1 MVLGVDRAGLVGAD
15 GETHHGCFDAL
26 FLSEIPGFTVYCPAS
41 FAELRRMLEDAL
53 FRCTGPVAVR
63 YPRGGEGEY
72 RGDAGEEALCCLR
85 PGGDAAILTYGILV
99 NEALAAAEALS
110 AEGIRTAVWKLN
122 RISPLSWEDIR
133 PLADVRC
140 LVVTEDAMGAGCVGQ
155 RVTAILAEN
164 GREPER
170 LVLRNLGKSFAPEG
184 TVRQLWERYELDRRG
199 MAAAV
204 REAMAP

>member
-1 MVLGVDRAGLVGAD
+1 M
-15 GETHHGCFDAL
+15 
-26 FLSEIPGFTVYCPAS
+26 
-41 FAELRRMLEDAL
+41 
-53 FRCTGPVAVR
+53 
-63 YPRGGEGEY
+63 
-72 RGDAGEEALCCLR
+72 
-85 PGGDAAILTYGILV
+85 